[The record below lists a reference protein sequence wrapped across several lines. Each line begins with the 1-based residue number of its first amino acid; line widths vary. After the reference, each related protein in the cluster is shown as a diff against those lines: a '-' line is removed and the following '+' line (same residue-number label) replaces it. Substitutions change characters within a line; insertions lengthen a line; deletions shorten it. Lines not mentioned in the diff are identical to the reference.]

1 MFGAISVRQE
11 FTISGESAAERW
23 PLKEWRQR
31 NERAALDRFA
41 KVLADVS
48 EYSNAALE
56 IRQHVLRE
64 VAVMARHV
72 DLSLAGA
79 TGDRYGRRVLREESS
94 GWSLAAVTLR
104 YGQATEAH
112 DHNGWGGA
120 VTVQGI
126 ERNQRFV
133 LEDGE
138 LVPIG
143 ERDYHV
149 GEGYLFDLRDIH
161 QPVGADPDRETV
173 ALHFMFLD
181 HGVGAAHQHLHEG
194 AADADETVL
203 DLLSAA

>member
-1 MFGAISVRQE
+1 MVSAMLLEGRP
-11 FTISGESAAERW
+11 SAARESSVERW
-23 PLKEWRQR
+23 SLREWRER
-31 NERAALDRFA
+31 NERAAVDRFA
-41 KVLADVS
+41 RLIADIS
-48 EYSNAALE
+48 EYSNAPLE
-56 IRQHVLRE
+56 TRQRVLQA
-64 VAVMARHV
+64 VAVVARHL
-72 DLSLAGA
+72 DLSLAGS

-126 ERNQRFV
+126 ERDQRFV

-149 GEGYLFDLRDIH
+149 GEGYLFDLADIH

-181 HGVGAAHQHLHEG
+181 HGIGGVHQHLHEG
-194 AADADETVL
+194 AGDAIQPEPE
-203 DLLSAA
+203 LLNAA